1 MTIFVPIDNNNNI
14 VDKEPALKSFEY
26 AGQILAGLWSKLII
40 NDHPAVAEF
49 FWEEPL
55 YITITNSK
63 EWKTSHAC
71 ELQYL
76 L

>member
-1 MTIFVPIDNNNNI
+1 MTIFVPIDNKNII
-14 VDKEPALKSFEY
+14 VDEERNLKSFEY

-49 FWEEPL
+49 VWENPL

-63 EWKTSHAC
+63 E
-71 ELQYL
+71 
-76 L
+76 

>member
-1 MTIFVPIDNNNNI
+1 MTIFVPIDNNNII
-14 VDKEPALKSFEY
+14 VDEERNLKSFEY

-49 FWEEPL
+49 VWEKPL

-63 EWKTSHAC
+63 E
-71 ELQYL
+71 
-76 L
+76 